1 MNQTLFLKRGCLYST
16 SFTLTLRGMHRDGCT
31 LLTRFSV
38 TVHVSK
44 RKPPHKGCAFLS
56 QVRFAKNNQRS
67 AATLAP
73 FHTCSCRYT
82 ILRPLCYLPFFP
94 RQLSTF
100 SHRYTVL
107 RNGRQRLLVPN
118 SHFVNREFL
127 VTDAGPMVARPAKIR
142 TDPPRGVKSGRTGGT
157 NGPPPQPGMPSQKV
171 APNGREKRGGFFP
184 TLSSRLGPGQMPS
197 GPGVPSPHGK

>member
-1 MNQTLFLKRGCLYST
+1 MSPNAS
-16 SFTLTLRGMHRDGCT
+16 H
-31 LLTRFSV
+31 LTRVALPLVKSDLRRTINGLLLPSLPSIHALADTLSCDPFATSPFS
-38 TVHVSK
+38 
-44 RKPPHKGCAFLS
+44 
-56 QVRFAKNNQRS
+56 
-67 AATLAP
+67 
-73 FHTCSCRYT
+73 
-82 ILRPLCYLPFFP
+82 
-94 RQLSTF
+94 RQLSAF

-142 TDPPRGVKSGRTGGT
+142 TDPSRGVKSGRTGGT

-171 APNGREKRGGFFP
+171 APNGLEKRGGFFP